1 MAYRASDRG
10 AADDDTANPPYLFR
24 GERLAH
30 RHALALVEGPNN
42 VGPRHDDVEAMEC
55 AGDDCYLTNPAQV
68 GMEIVAMHGAQRS
81 VVNT

>member
-30 RHALALVEGPNN
+30 RHALAL
-42 VGPRHDDVEAMEC
+42 A
-55 AGDDCYLTNPAQV
+55 NPAQV